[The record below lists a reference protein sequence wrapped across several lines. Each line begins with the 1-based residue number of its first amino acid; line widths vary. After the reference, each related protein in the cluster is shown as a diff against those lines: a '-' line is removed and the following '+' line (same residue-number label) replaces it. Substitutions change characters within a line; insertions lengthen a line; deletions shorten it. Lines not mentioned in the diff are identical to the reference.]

1 MFLTESDKI
10 EIERIRNK
18 IFMFSEAVGALW
30 ALSFDDDIRR
40 AIAHAD
46 ELGIVAILND
56 LKNSKTEAVKKA
68 ANGILWNLREFVQD
82 ASKSKFR

>member
-1 MFLTESDKI
+1 M
-10 EIERIRNK
+10 EIERIRN
-18 IFMFSEAVGALW
+18 ILFMFSEAVGALW
-30 ALSFDDDIRR
+30 ALSFDDYIRR
-40 AIAHAD
+40 AITHAD

-82 ASKSKFR
+82 SSKSKFR